1 MRYKALAFIF
11 MFLIIPEF
19 VFAEKVQGYVKAENE
34 NQNKQ
39 IPLIGA
45 RVYWE
50 NNENSTIT
58 DITGHFELERTPQTN
73 VLIVSYAGYENDTIY
88 VDHTHDL
95 LNVFL
100 AKAFELEEV
109 IVTGDLGGQFN
120 SSNSI
125 QAKQIIT
132 ESGLTKLPCCNLSE
146 SFENNV
152 TVDVTYADAVTGA
165 RQIKML
171 GLDGK
176 YSQILRENLSAVRGL
191 YATYGLGYI
200 PGTWMESVQISKGSA
215 TVINGYESTTGQIN
229 IELKKPENSEK
240 LFLNLYANSSGKL
253 ESNLTSAFKLNDKV
267 STMFFLHSSRLDFS
281 HDNNNDGFADMPLMS
296 QYNFINRWKFDNH
309 GKLDGQL
316 GIRFLQDSKTGGQID
331 YINLPE
337 DNGSFYGVEID
348 TRQYEVFGK
357 LGFLIPGTD
366 HASFGSTYSILRHE
380 QNSVFGDKT
389 YSGIQNSFYANFI
402 FQTKLKTT
410 QHTLNFG
417 GSFVYDDFDEQFN
430 LTEYKRTE
438 IVPGVFTQYT
448 YVVPDKLSFIAGIR
462 TDFNSLYGTFVTPR
476 VHAKYNLSHDF
487 IIRASAG
494 KGYRTSNIFAENSA
508 IFLSSRVL
516 IIDEEFKP
524 EEAWNYGVNF
534 TGTIHLQDKKEAGF
548 NIDFYRTDFVNQ
560 LVADINSDVNEIRF
574 YNLKGQSYSNSFQA
588 EMSIEPIKR
597 LDVSTAFR
605 FNDVHVTM
613 GEELIEQP
621 LINKYKGLVVVS
633 YATKFKKWMVDITNQ
648 FVGTSNLPDL
658 SGNPVEFQTD
668 EKSPSY
674 YILHVQIT
682 KRFKNMDLYAGAENL
697 TNYTQQNAII
707 DAENPFGEHFDASM
721 IWGPIDG
728 RRFFIGLRLKLK

>member
-1 MRYKALAFIF
+1 MRNKTLVFIF
-11 MFLIIPEF
+11 IFLIIPGF
-19 VFAEKVQGYVKAENE
+19 IFAEKIQGYVKTKNE
-34 NQNKQ
+34 NNEKQ
-39 IPLIGA
+39 IPLIG
-45 RVYWE
+45 VSVFWINTSIGTTTD
-50 NNENSTIT
+50 NN
-58 DITGHFELERTPQTN
+58 GYFELEKTHETN
-73 VLIVSYAGYENDTIY
+73 VLIVAIVGYENDTIQ
-88 VDHTHDL
+88 VNKKTSL
-95 LNVFL
+95 LNVL
-100 AKAFELEEV
+100 LTKGYEIEEV
-109 IVTGDLGGQFN
+109 TINVGLGGQFN
-120 SSNSI
+120 SSLSI

-132 ESGLTKLPCCNLSE
+132 ESGLNKLPCCNLSE

-229 IELKKPENSEK
+229 IELKKPEKSEK
-240 LFLNLYANSSGKL
+240 LFLNLYANSAGKL

-267 STMFFLHSSRLDFS
+267 STMFFLHSSRLDYAY
-281 HDNNNDGFADMPLMS
+281 DNNNDGFADMPLMS

-309 GKLDGQL
+309 RKLDGQL
-316 GIRFLQDSKTGGQID
+316 GFRFLQDNKNGGQVYFLNNPD
-331 YINLPE
+331 
-337 DNGSFYGVEID
+337 DNGSFYGVGID
-348 TRQYEVFGK
+348 TRQYEAFGK

-366 HASFGSTYSILRHE
+366 HSSFGSTYSLLRHE
-380 QNSVFGDKT
+380 QNSFFGDKT

-402 FQTKLKTT
+402 FQTILKTT

-417 GSFVYDDFDEQFN
+417 GSIVYDEFDEQYN
-430 LTEYKRTE
+430 LTYYKRTE
-438 IVPGVFTQYT
+438 IVPGVFSQYT
-448 YVVPDKLSFIAGIR
+448 YIVPDKFSLIAGIR
-462 TDFNSLYGTFVTPR
+462 TDFNSLYGVFITPR
-476 VHAKYNLSHDF
+476 VHAKYNITHDF
-487 IIRASAG
+487 VIRTSAG
-494 KGYRTSNIFAENSA
+494 KGYRTANIFAENSA

-516 IIDEEFKP
+516 VIEEEFKP
-524 EEAWNYGVNF
+524 EEAWNYGINF
-534 TGTIHLQDKKEAGF
+534 TRKFHLSDKKEANF
-548 NIDFYRTDFVNQ
+548 NLDFYRTDFVNQ
-560 LVADINSDVNEIRF
+560 LVTDINSDVNEVRF

-597 LDVSTAFR
+597 LDISTAFR

-613 GEELIEQP
+613 DDELIEKP
-621 LINKYKGLVVVS
+621 LINKYKGLLTVS
-633 YATKFKKWMVDITNQ
+633 YATKFKKWMIDITNQ

-658 SGNPVEFQTD
+658 SENPVEFRTD

-682 KRFKNMDLYAGAENL
+682 KRFKNLDIYAGAENL
-697 TNYTQQNAII
+697 TNYTQHNAII
-707 DAENPFGEHFDASM
+707 DAENPFGEYFDASM

-728 RRFFIGLRLKLK
+728 RRFFVGLRLKLK